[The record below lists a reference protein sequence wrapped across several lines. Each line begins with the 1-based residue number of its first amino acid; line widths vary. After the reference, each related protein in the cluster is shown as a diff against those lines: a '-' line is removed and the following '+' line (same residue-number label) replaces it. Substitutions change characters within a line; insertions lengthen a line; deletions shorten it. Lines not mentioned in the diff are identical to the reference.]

1 LTEKLSYEKAV
12 RDQRLR
18 IEIAQAKRQNNIFLQ
33 NVEKSNTQKKIEQKR
48 KRVSFSSLKL
58 FLLNLDFI
66 IT

>member
-1 LTEKLSYEKAV
+1 MTEKLSYEKAV